1 MRLGALFSR
10 RVTWRVARVA
20 PAFLES
26 TPAPPRPEELTQ
38 LGHCGRGEGS
48 GTWSMAPAPACLVLR
63 GASATRVLSPA
74 PASSPASGSAGQADA
89 LTGSAS
95 SHAPPSAATPDS
107 ADSPAIP
114 VPRPVANLV
123 FGRRVWNPRPRPARA
138 ILPRASTRRS
148 PVAPPMLRARPTGA
162 VIVESTAKGLQGGSV
177 GARVPTVYIGGS
189 DASPAR
195 ASTLDTAVS
204 MEKNAV
210 P

>member
-95 SHAPPSAATPDS
+95 SLAPPSAPHPGQRGFAGPYQCRDQSRTLFSGVGSGIRDHGPLARSCSARLPAVARLHRRCSRPDQRVRSQSSCPKSHGSPGTIGRPHRAHKTP
-107 ADSPAIP
+107 PT
-114 VPRPVANLV
+114 
-123 FGRRVWNPRPRPARA
+123 
-138 ILPRASTRRS
+138 STRTRHRS
-148 PVAPPMLRARPTGA
+148 RIR
-162 VIVESTAKGLQGGSV
+162 
-177 GARVPTVYIGGS
+177 
-189 DASPAR
+189 
-195 ASTLDTAVS
+195 
-204 MEKNAV
+204 
-210 P
+210 